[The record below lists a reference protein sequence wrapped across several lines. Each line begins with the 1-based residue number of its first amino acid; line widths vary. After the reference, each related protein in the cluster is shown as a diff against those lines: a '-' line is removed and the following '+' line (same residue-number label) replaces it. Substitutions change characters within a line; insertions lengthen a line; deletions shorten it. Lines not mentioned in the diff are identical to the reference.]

1 MRNTP
6 FRAKNKKR
14 AFDFQLVMK
23 FVITL
28 VITKIKPLFAQK
40 RLIFENRTIDF
51 Q

>member
-23 FVITL
+23 FVITKMKAAFYL
-28 VITKIKPLFAQK
+28 KTAHF
-40 RLIFENRTIDF
+40 
-51 Q
+51 